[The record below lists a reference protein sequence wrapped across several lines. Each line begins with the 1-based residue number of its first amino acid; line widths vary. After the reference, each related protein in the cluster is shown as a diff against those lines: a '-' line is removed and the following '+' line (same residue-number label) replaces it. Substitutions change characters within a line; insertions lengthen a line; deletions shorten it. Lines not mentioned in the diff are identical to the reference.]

1 MLHRRRVGCVD
12 LEQVPADQLTGL
24 EVGPEDQGVEVSLGS
39 GVTVPAGDFV
49 NLAEE
54 DIIEVA
60 GEPVQDGVFITLT
73 YTFANAE
80 AVTVEVPVVI
90 QGEGYFEDVET
101 P

>member
-1 MLHRRRVGCVD
+1 M
-12 LEQVPADQLTGL
+12 
-24 EVGPEDQGVEVSLGS
+24 EVTLGS
-39 GVTVPAGDFV
+39 SVTVPAGDFV

-60 GEPVQDGVFITLT
+60 GEPVQAGVFVTLT